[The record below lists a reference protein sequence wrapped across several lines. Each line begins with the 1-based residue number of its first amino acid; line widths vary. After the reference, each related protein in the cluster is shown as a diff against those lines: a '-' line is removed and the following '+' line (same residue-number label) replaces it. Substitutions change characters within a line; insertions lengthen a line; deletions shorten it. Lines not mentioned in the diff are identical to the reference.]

1 MELTAVFSKT
11 MKGHDEISTRQNH
24 LPFRVRA
31 TLIMVDGRRSGSEL
45 VTQSIFGAE
54 SEQHLATLLEGNFI
68 AAPSM
73 QALLTGNPA
82 EDITFAKR
90 YILRTLRELLG
101 SEAHP
106 FALIIEKAKTAPEL
120 LLHLE
125 KLREPLITGVG
136 KKKADQFWE
145 KMSLVLSW

>member
-31 TLIMVDGRRSGSEL
+31 MLIMVDGRRSGSEF
-45 VTQSIFGAE
+45 VAQSIFGAE
-54 SEQHLATLLEGNFI
+54 AEQHLATLLEGNFI
-68 AAPSM
+68 AAPSR
-73 QALLTGNPA
+73 QALLIGHA
-82 EDITFAKR
+82 GEDITFAKR

-125 KLREPLITGVG
+125 KLREPLITGAG

-145 KMSLVLSW
+145 KMSLVLNW